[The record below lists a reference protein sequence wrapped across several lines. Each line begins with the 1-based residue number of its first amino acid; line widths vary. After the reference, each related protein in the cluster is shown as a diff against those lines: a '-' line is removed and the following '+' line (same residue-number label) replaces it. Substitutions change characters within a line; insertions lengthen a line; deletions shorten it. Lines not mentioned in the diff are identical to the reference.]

1 VTVYETRHE
10 YEQRI
15 EIAGLKAKVLRLE
28 ARAVEDARHAE
39 KRLEM
44 EIHLAT
50 HKDVA
55 ELEEHI
61 AELQARLAEDDAV
74 VDRICVYLRRRDGDG
89 S

>member
-1 VTVYETRHE
+1 MYETRHE

-44 EIHLAT
+44 
-50 HKDVA
+50 
-55 ELEEHI
+55 
-61 AELQARLAEDDAV
+61 
-74 VDRICVYLRRRDGDG
+74 
-89 S
+89 

>member
-1 VTVYETRHE
+1 MYETRHE

-44 EIHLAT
+44 EIHLAP

-55 ELEEHI
+55 ELEEQI
-61 AELQARLAEDDAV
+61 AELQEKLAEDDAII
-74 VDRICVYLRRRDGDG
+74 DRIVIHMRRREDEE
-89 S
+89 